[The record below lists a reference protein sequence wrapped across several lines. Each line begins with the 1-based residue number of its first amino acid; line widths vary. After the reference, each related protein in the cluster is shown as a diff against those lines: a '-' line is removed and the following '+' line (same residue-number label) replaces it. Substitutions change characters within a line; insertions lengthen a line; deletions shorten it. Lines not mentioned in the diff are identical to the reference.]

1 MKHKVMKA
9 TGNLRIE
16 MNKLTGEQSA
26 LQYFTKSNR
35 ISRENFQTVWW
46 NGMENL
52 MKSYPKMFQLWLT
65 KHVSG
70 GCVRDKKGHTGS
82 QDGHPCPSFGNI
94 IERTSHVTRCREL
107 GRKKVLRSAVGELS
121 SGLDV

>member
-46 NGMENL
+46 DGIGNL
-52 MKSYPKMFQLWLT
+52 IKSYPKIYEVWLT
-65 KHVSG
+65 KHVS
-70 GCVRDKKGHTGS
+70 
-82 QDGHPCPSFGNI
+82 
-94 IERTSHVTRCREL
+94 RCC
-107 GRKKVLRSAVGELS
+107 GTNK
-121 SGLDV
+121 